1 LQWLNADDWRTAFP
15 QINNWFSY
23 GNTLPVDVLSRLCAA
38 QLGQAPM
45 LAVVEH
51 PWQAQWV
58 TQQCMAYF
66 SAANI
71 GAAPLPQ
78 VMTLGQWLALDAQSQ
93 PITPLTERQAIF
105 TLCQALS
112 ALKVESIRSDA
123 ARYTLAS
130 DMVAMLKEMD
140 TRAALSPAIAFAGQD
155 AHEKLSQTPWL
166 SREASWLSVAKASL
180 YDIGKPLSWQM
191 ALQASQRLANHSAL
205 MAVLPAPHPSLAMQ
219 AFLSQLPADSA
230 AMVCCSALAD
240 TASSAASIA
249 RIEVQSCVS
258 FEQEAVQAAQTIQ
271 TLVLQDGEAKNVV
284 VVAHDRV
291 LARRCAALLAR
302 SQVPVEDRVG
312 WALSTTVSSTV
323 LRGLLSSWQGSDV
336 PALMAWLGLP
346 IVAAHWPEA
355 KATLRYLRQQW
366 QREPITPEGRAFVR
380 KAIAASPSQAIQAC
394 LQHWQAAQ
402 SQCAKPM
409 PLAQFS
415 YGLQTHLSSLSN
427 ALQADAAGSKVWQ
440 VLQSLGLDDEPT
452 LISLATFVAV
462 LDDALES
469 ERFSASTLSH
479 SDMGKA
485 RVIFAPL
492 YEAAWTGDAPLVML
506 GCNEAHFP
514 ASPRNPT
521 PMLGS
526 VRRELGL
533 SLPTTERAVWLHL
546 LAQTGKPIYATFTPS
561 EAGNPSRLSPW
572 LLGASLQMPTTTL
585 PEPVPT
591 EPVTMTEPKQAAQ
604 LRVQSLPDEVSVTKL
619 AAVLQCPYRFALN
632 AVFGVAPLP
641 EPAAWPSHLERG
653 NVLHEALHHA
663 QADLQ
668 TLGNV
673 DDLENKLKTALQA
686 ILQDKLPLSGRY
698 AALIADSQ
706 RTLST
711 EGWRLQAAEHPIE
724 STQLI
729 DGVRVHGKLDRLDVI
744 RDATGQAQGY
754 AVMDYKTSSE
764 AVLKQKRDEPLL
776 DAQLALYA
784 VLLELQDM
792 PAAQAAYWRL
802 HDGLHESATVKDDY
816 HSKKTVL
823 AIEDLPLHMDSVQ
836 HAVQSAWQNLATS
849 GAAPATPSEAACQ
862 YCAYRAVCRSADL
875 ALDGDS
881 ADD

>member
-15 QINNWFSY
+15 EINNWFSY
-23 GNTLPVDVLSRLCAA
+23 GSTLPIELLARLCAA
-38 QLGQAPM
+38 QPGQAPKQ
-45 LAVVEH
+45 AVVEH

-58 TQQCMAYF
+58 MQQCMAYF
-66 SAANI
+66 SAVNI
-71 GAAPLPQ
+71 DSAPLPQ

-93 PITPLTERQAIF
+93 TITPLTERQAIL

-140 TRAALSPAIAFAGQD
+140 MRQALSSTMALAGQD
-155 AHEKLSQTPWL
+155 AHEKLLQTPWL

-191 ALQASQRLANHSAL
+191 ALQASQRLASHSAL

-219 AFLSQLPADSA
+219 AFLSQLPTDSA
-230 AMVCCSALAD
+230 VMVCRAALAD
-240 TASSAASIA
+240 AQGSAASMMH
-249 RIEVQSCVS
+249 QGG
-258 FEQEAVQAAQTIQ
+258 EQ
-271 TLVLQDGEAKNVV
+271 KNVV
-284 VVAHDRV
+284 VITHDRV

-366 QREPITPEGRAFVR
+366 QRESITPEGRAFVR
-380 KAIAASPSQAIQAC
+380 KAIAAAPSPAIQAC
-394 LQHWQAAQ
+394 LQQWQAVQA
-402 SQCAKPM
+402 QCAKPM
-409 PLAQFS
+409 TLAQFS
-415 YGLQTHLSSLSN
+415 NGLQTYLSPVSAPL
-427 ALQADAAGSKVWQ
+427 LADAAGGKVWQ
-440 VLQSLGLDDEPT
+440 ILQGLSLYDDPT
-452 LISLATFVAV
+452 LISLATFAAV
-462 LDDALES
+462 LDDALEL

-479 SDMGKA
+479 NDIGKV

-533 SLPTTERAVWLHL
+533 PLPTTERAVWLHL
-546 LAQTGKPIYATFTPS
+546 LAQTDKSIYATFTPS

-572 LLGASLQMPTTTL
+572 LLGANMQL
-585 PEPVPT
+585 PLATPLEPVPT
-591 EPVTMTEPKQAAQ
+591 EVAIEAEPKQAAQ
-604 LRVQSLPDEVSVTKL
+604 LRVQSLPNEVSVTKL
-619 AAVLQCPYRFALN
+619 AAMLQCPYRFALN

-641 EPAAWPSHLERG
+641 EPAAWPAHLERG

-668 TLGNV
+668 TLGDA
-673 DDLENKLKTALQA
+673 DDLENKLKAALQA

-711 EGWRLQAAEHPIE
+711 YVAAHEARQTEGWRLQAAEHPIE
-724 STQLI
+724 SSQLI

-744 RDATGQAQGY
+744 RDATGAAQGY

-823 AIEDLPLHMDSVQ
+823 AIEDLPLHIDSVQ
-836 HAVQSAWQNLATS
+836 HAVQAAWQSLANS
-849 GAAPATPSEAACQ
+849 GAAPATPSETACQ

-875 ALDGDS
+875 VMDENS